1 MKEGEVTKKPI
12 NIGDNWFI
20 VGVTKRQDANMEEFA
35 KERDRLR
42 DDMLDRKRG
51 EFFTDY
57 MSATRLRMESDGS
70 IKIYDDAIAKIDAQ
84 VAEPELPIDLPTQ

>member
-1 MKEGEVTKKPI
+1 MTKKPV

-20 VGVTKRQDANMEEFA
+20 IGVTKREEASMEQFA
-35 KERDRLR
+35 KDRDRLR

-57 MSATRLRMESDGS
+57 MNATRIRMENDGS
-70 IKIYDDAIAKIDAQ
+70 IKIYEDAVAKIDAES
-84 VAEPELPIDLPTQ
+84 AEPELPIDFPAQ